1 MQHVKNS
8 KKTTSEKI
16 GNAFWLFWQKFHLS
30 GAVRHKKIGDGYSKI
45 RFNGGERFTEIFDG
59 GIFAI
64 ILDAKIEGNC
74 I

>member
-1 MQHVKNS
+1 MCSHFLAEISFIRSSSAQ
-8 KKTTSEKI
+8 KK
-16 GNAFWLFWQKFHLS
+16 
-30 GAVRHKKIGDGYSKI
+30 GDGYSKI

-59 GIFAI
+59 GIFAK